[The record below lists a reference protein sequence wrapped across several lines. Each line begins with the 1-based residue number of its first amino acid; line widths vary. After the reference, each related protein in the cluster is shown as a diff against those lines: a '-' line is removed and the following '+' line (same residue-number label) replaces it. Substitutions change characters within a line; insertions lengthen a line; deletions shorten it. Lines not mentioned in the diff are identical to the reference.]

1 MNRIDSLFSRLRRKK
16 RKALIAYVTA
26 GFPSLKI
33 LPRLVAA
40 LAEEG
45 ADLVEIG
52 IPFSDPL
59 ADGPTIQAASSEAL
73 RRGVTV
79 DQVFEQVRRIRKR
92 ANGLPVVFMTY
103 YNPVFHYGIRAFC
116 RKAALCG
123 VDGLIVPDLPPEES
137 QDLSREAR
145 KAGIAL
151 IFLAS
156 PTSSPGRLRKI
167 AQVSRG
173 FIYCVSLT
181 GVTGARD
188 SLTVN
193 FKIVEQLKRIT
204 KMPIC
209 VGFGIS
215 TAGQAA
221 GYARRADGVII
232 GSALINAMRRFS
244 GDPVRGAAAF
254 IRKVKLGWHS

>member
-16 RKALIAYVTA
+16 KKALIAYVTA

-33 LPRLVAA
+33 LPKLVTA
-40 LAEEG
+40 LAEQG
-45 ADLVEIG
+45 VDLVEIG

-73 RRGVTV
+73 RRGVTM
-79 DQVFEQVRRIRKR
+79 DQVFEQVRRIRSKVD
-92 ANGLPVVFMTY
+92 GLPIVFMSY
-103 YNPVFHYGIRAFC
+103 YNPVFHYGIRSFC
-116 RKAALCG
+116 RKAAVLG

-137 QDLSREAR
+137 RDLSHEAG
-145 KAGIAL
+145 KSGIAL

-156 PTSSPGRLRKI
+156 PTSSPDRLRRI

-188 SLTVN
+188 GLTVN

-204 KMPIC
+204 KKPVC

-244 GDPVRGAAAF
+244 GDPVQGAAVF
-254 IRKVKLGWHS
+254 IRKVKSGWHS